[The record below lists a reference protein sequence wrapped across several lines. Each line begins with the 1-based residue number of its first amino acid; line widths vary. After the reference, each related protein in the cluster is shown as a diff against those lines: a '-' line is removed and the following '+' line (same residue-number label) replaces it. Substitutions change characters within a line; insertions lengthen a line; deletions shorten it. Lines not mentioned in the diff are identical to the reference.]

1 MVKREDFIRMAK
13 ADIVLGIIFAALSI
27 VFYIGT
33 LSFPKFSIGINPK
46 VYPLIII
53 ISTFALS
60 VTLMVQ
66 GILRLR
72 KEKMPPAALKASAE
86 KSSSEPSSPELTL
99 PRGKTA
105 LKLIVLAIGMLAYVI
120 GFEPLGYIIV
130 TPLLM
135 ALTMYLFGERKPF
148 RIIAVSV
155 LVSVILYGVF
165 RTVFRVPLP
174 RSIIW

>member
-1 MVKREDFIRMAK
+1 MAK
-13 ADIVLGIIFAALSI
+13 ADIVFGIIFAALSI
-27 VFYIGT
+27 IFYIGT
-33 LSFPKFSIGINPK
+33 LSFPKFSIGINPR

-66 GILRLR
+66 GILKLK
-72 KEKMPPAALKASAE
+72 KEKFPRATAKTSIE
-86 KSSSEPSSPELTL
+86 KNSSERSSTEVTL

-105 LKLIVLAIGMLAYVI
+105 LKLIVLAIVMLAYAI

-135 ALTMYLFGERKPF
+135 AFTMYLFGERKPL

-155 LVSVILYGVF
+155 LVSVTLYWVF

>member
-1 MVKREDFIRMAK
+1 MVNLEDFIRMAK

-46 VYPLIII
+46 VYPLFII

-60 VTLMVQ
+60 VMLMVQ
-66 GILRLR
+66 GIIKLR
-72 KEKMPPAALKASAE
+72 KERPPSTKTSAE
-86 KSSSEPSSPELTL
+86 KGISKPSSCDVSL
-99 PRGKTA
+99 PKGKTA
-105 LKLIVLAIGMLAYVI
+105 LKLIALAIVILAYVI
-120 GFEPLGYIIV
+120 GFEPLGYIIL

-135 ALTMYLFGERKPF
+135 AFTMYLFGERKPL
-148 RIIAVSV
+148 RIIVVSI
-155 LVSVILYGVF
+155 LVPVILYWVF

>member
-1 MVKREDFIRMAK
+1 MVKLEDFIRMAK

-46 VYPLIII
+46 VYPLFII

-60 VTLMVQ
+60 VMLMVQ
-66 GILRLR
+66 GIIKLK
-72 KEKMPPAALKASAE
+72 KERPPSTKTSAE
-86 KSSSEPSSPELTL
+86 KGISEPISCDVSL
-99 PRGKTA
+99 PKGKTA
-105 LKLIVLAIGMLAYVI
+105 LKLIALAIVILAYVI

-135 ALTMYLFGERKPF
+135 AFTMYFFGERKPL
-148 RIIAVSV
+148 RIIVVSI
-155 LVSVILYGVF
+155 LVPVILYWVF

>member
-1 MVKREDFIRMAK
+1 MVKLEDFIRMAK
-13 ADIVLGIIFAALSI
+13 ADIVLGIIFGALSI

-46 VYPLIII
+46 VYPLFII

-60 VTLMVQ
+60 VMLMVQ
-66 GILRLR
+66 GIIKLK
-72 KEKMPPAALKASAE
+72 KERPPSTKTSAE
-86 KSSSEPSSPELTL
+86 KGISEPISCDVSL
-99 PRGKTA
+99 PKGKTA
-105 LKLIVLAIGMLAYVI
+105 LKLIALAIVILAYVI

-135 ALTMYLFGERKPF
+135 AFTMYFFGERKPL
-148 RIIAVSV
+148 RIIVVSILVPVV
-155 LVSVILYGVF
+155 LYWVF

>member
-1 MVKREDFIRMAK
+1 MVKLEDFIRMAK

-46 VYPLIII
+46 VYPLFII

-60 VTLMVQ
+60 VMLMVQ
-66 GILRLR
+66 GIIKLR
-72 KEKMPPAALKASAE
+72 KERPPSTKTSAE
-86 KSSSEPSSPELTL
+86 KGISEPISCDVSL
-99 PRGKTA
+99 PKGKTA
-105 LKLIVLAIGMLAYVI
+105 LKLIALAIVILAYVI

-135 ALTMYLFGERKPF
+135 AFTMYFFGERKPL
-148 RIIAVSV
+148 RIIVVSI
-155 LVSVILYGVF
+155 LVPVILYWVF